1 MGIKNRRTKLIK
13 KINTIQYEPED
24 LQKAINDCNNKN
36 ISPYNRGKP
45 STFTHD
51 EEKVIVDY
59 FVALSKF
66 WIGSDVPTLQKNVQ
80 DYVKSTERETNFRYD
95 KPGKDWIFGL
105 E

>member
-1 MGIKNRRTKLIK
+1 MR
-13 KINTIQYEPED
+13 INHKSLRISSWLFSNKVHIQYEPED

-51 EEKVIVDY
+51 EEKVMVDY

-66 WIGSDVPTLQKNVQ
+66 
-80 DYVKSTERETNFRYD
+80 
-95 KPGKDWIFGL
+95 
-105 E
+105 